1 MRYNLSKER
10 LFPWFFRRMNLYLNT
25 AIRKYSIYMQ
35 GFLKV
40 SQFIGKPQ
48 DLPWD
53 SLESTLNLRPTDE
66 EE

>member
-10 LFPWFFRRMNLYLNT
+10 LFPWFFCKMNLYLST

-35 GFLKV
+35 GILKV

-53 SLESTLNLRPTDE
+53 PLESTLNLWPTE